1 MPFTADQ
8 IKWFRRK
15 IKTWAKTHLRDF
27 PWRNTKDPYSILVAE
42 FLLQKTDVNTALP
55 LYQELMEK
63 YPTIEILSEAPLSEL
78 AEFFQPLG
86 LHFRATRL
94 HKSALAIVEDYGGK
108 VPNNEAQL
116 LALPGV
122 GKYTARAL
130 LANAFNR
137 PLAVLDT
144 NIARIFERFFGLRGG
159 RVKSRDPLLW
169 NSAQEAAP
177 KTKVAVW
184 NLTLID
190 FGAAV
195 CTARNPRCYQCPL
208 SDKCEYR
215 AEASDRIS
223 S

>member
-1 MPFTADQ
+1 MPFTEDQ
-8 IKWFRRK
+8 VKWFRRK

-55 LYQELMEK
+55 LYRELMEK
-63 YPTIEILSEAPLSEL
+63 YPTVEVLAEAPLSEL
-78 AEFFQPLG
+78 VAFFQPLG
-86 LHFRATRL
+86 LHFRASRL
-94 HKSALAIVEDYGGK
+94 HQSAQAIVEYYGSK

-195 CTARNPRCYQCPL
+195 CTARNPRCSQCPL
-208 SDKCEYR
+208 SQRCEYL
-215 AEASDRIS
+215 ASASDRVS

>member
-1 MPFTADQ
+1 MPFTATQ

-15 IKTWAKTHLRDF
+15 VKTWAKIHLRDF

-63 YPTIEILSEAPLSEL
+63 YPTIQVLSEAPLSEL

-195 CTARNPRCYQCPL
+195 CTARNPRCSQCPL

-215 AEASDRIS
+215 AEAFDRIS